1 MPNGAKEPAPDSGVG
16 TVSPTSVGKA
26 EMNVFAVRLNVKGI
40 VPATAVGVAA
50 AKQANAAARKENL
63 RWRFR
68 I

>member
-1 MPNGAKEPAPDSGVG
+1 
-16 TVSPTSVGKA
+16 
-26 EMNVFAVRLNVKGI
+26 MNVFAVRLNVKGI